1 MDLLIIDVKHHDRKL
16 HRKWTSVSNEL
27 PLKNLATAIQAGG
40 KVLVRI
46 PVIPGVN
53 NQLDDAVAFCELLK
67 PIGVTELQLLPFH
80 QFGERKYELLGWDY
94 AMAGIPALHDEDLV
108 EFQQAFR
115 HNGIDAFI

>member
-1 MDLLIIDVKHHDRKL
+1 
-16 HRKWTSVSNEL
+16 VSNEL

-53 NQLDDAVAFCELLK
+53 NQLEDAVAFCELLT
-67 PIGVTELQLLPFH
+67 PIGVTQLQLLPFH

-94 AMAGIPALHDEDLV
+94 AMAGVPALHDEDLV
-108 EFQQAFR
+108 EYQQTFR
-115 HNGIDAFI
+115 DNGIDAFI